1 MHAWIWWHFV
11 QCCFI
16 LCLWVSCLPSLVP
29 RYLWPFPSPEYF
41 LPAPPPSP
49 FTGLW
54 PVWYLICVSCLP
66 VAWPFPLCSL
76 PFFSAR
82 LILSGAS
89 LPPMFGVRCFLITAP
104 WLSPSLFNPL
114 LVQSPDPSSVMPLC
128 LQCLTWLS
136 FGMSFVL
143 SVLCFLFSRSS
154 FPLHRMLRMSAP
166 SFQMFQYSISG
177 ALVFSALSF
186 SYSVHRNC

>member
-1 MHAWIWWHFV
+1 MTFKCMLGYGGTLFNVVLSCVYGFLAFPAW
-11 QCCFI
+11 
-16 LCLWVSCLPSLVP
+16 
-29 RYLWPFPSPEYF
+29 YLAISGLF
-41 LPAPPPSP
+41 LLQNNFFRLPPSP

-177 ALVFSALSF
+177 A
-186 SYSVHRNC
+186 